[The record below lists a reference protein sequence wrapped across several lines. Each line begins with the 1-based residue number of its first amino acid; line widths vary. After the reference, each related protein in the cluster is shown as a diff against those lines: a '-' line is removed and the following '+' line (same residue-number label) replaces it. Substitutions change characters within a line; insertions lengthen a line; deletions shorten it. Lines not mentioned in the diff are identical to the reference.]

1 MNNSAC
7 DRGRRGVPAKEKTK
21 HLQPELTI
29 HEIREE
35 LKKRSGKNKPSYNF
49 FEKSKP
55 KKK

>member
-1 MNNSAC
+1 M
-7 DRGRRGVPAKEKTK
+7 REKTK

-29 HEIREE
+29 HEIKEE
-35 LKKRSGKNKPSYNF
+35 LKKRSGKNKPSYDF